1 MGMPTERLEPPSPND
16 VERDRGPPATI
27 AAETPSYALAPAAA
41 FCAPPAPER
50 RAYAEA
56 YESITFT
63 VVTQAARELTVTLA
77 AQPVFDLGRSQPVA
91 RRIRRTVRHQGGERA
106 LLGLGRR
113 TIEPVD
119 LHRIDLL
126 TLRQGLDMLRLGPND
141 SGLLPTYWRTIASSR
156 GRFALLCT
164 ELQHARAPGTL
175 MVEVIGGLEQAP
187 PDAIAEAIS
196 HFETAAQGVV
206 LHIAPDAAAARR
218 LAGVGARCLV
228 IDFAGVEHEHA
239 RNWREAAELI
249 GVARQSCAQVLLLN
263 LRPDRGL
270 AAHAAGATHA
280 VFAGMDPLSV

>member
-1 MGMPTERLEPPSPND
+1 MGLSTERPEPVRPD
-16 VERDRGPPATI
+16 AERTRDTTRAVA
-27 AAETPSYALAPAAA
+27 AAESASYAPPTPSGARP
-41 FCAPPAPER
+41 APPR
-50 RAYAEA
+50 RGYAEA
-56 YESITFT
+56 YESVTFT
-63 VVTQAARELTVTLA
+63 VVTRAQRELTVTLA
-77 AQPVFDLGRSQPVA
+77 AQPVFDLGRSTPVA
-91 RRIRRTVRHQGGERA
+91 RRVRRMVRHQGGERA

-119 LHRIDLL
+119 LHRIDLM
-126 TLRQGLDMLRLGPND
+126 TLREGLGLLRLTPRD
-141 SGLLPTYWRTIASSR
+141 SGVLPAYWRTVASSR

-164 ELQHARAPGTL
+164 ELQHARAPGAL
-175 MVEVIGGLEQAP
+175 LVEVLGGIEQAP

-206 LHIAPDAAAARR
+206 LHIAPDAAAAQR
-218 LAGVGARCLV
+218 LCGVGARCLA

-239 RNWREAAELI
+239 RDWRGAAALI
-249 GVARQSCAQVLLLN
+249 QAARNACGQVLLLN